1 MKHND
6 FLSWIGTVF
15 GTICTALQ
23 TEQVLKYISFAL
35 TILST
40 GVAIAFTVWKWWK
53 NASADGKI
61 TKDEVDNLIDD
72 VKDVVDDK
80 KKGEDKDD

>member
-23 TEQVLKYISFAL
+23 TEQVLQYVSLAL

-72 VKDVVDDK
+72 VKDVVDNK